1 MKRALGYFPL
11 LLLAVALL
19 SGCAGYRGGWESFA
33 YVGQSPPANAAEIA
47 RESAIRPPLALPGL
61 KLEVA
66 LDNRLRTYDTQ
77 VYLFAL
83 PLGIDPRNVYDKNN
97 DPNKTRVFV
106 YVTPSE
112 PGFVLRPSL
121 AVLSIAD
128 KRHTGA
134 AGFEFGRWNGAGE
147 RVQQGTNWQ
156 YRPLGDEFVLAEAGR
171 KYYLSIVFDTPPP
184 SPESSDITV
193 DLSRAL
199 VSPRHP
205 ALPLIRFAP
214 VRWKEGYT

>member
-1 MKRALGYFPL
+1 MTHAPRYSPF
-11 LLLAVALL
+11 LLLALALL
-19 SGCAGYRGGWESFA
+19 SGCAGYRGGWESLA
-33 YVGQSPPANAAEIA
+33 YIGHSPPANATQIA

-61 KLEVA
+61 TLEVA

-97 DPNKTRVFV
+97 DPSKTRVFV

-112 PGFVLRPSL
+112 PGFVFRPSH
-121 AVLSIAD
+121 AVLSVAD
-128 KRHTGA
+128 KRHAGA
-134 AGFEFGRWNGAGE
+134 AAFEFGRWNSAGE
-147 RVQQGTNWQ
+147 RVQQGGNWQ
-156 YRPLGDEFVLAEAGR
+156 YRPVGDDFVLAEPGR
-171 KYYLSIVFDTPPP
+171 KYYLSIVFDTAPP
-184 SPESSDITV
+184 SPESPDIAV

-205 ALPLIRFAP
+205 AVPLIRFAP